1 MSFLGNWNY
10 YYYVKPHL
18 LQVICTID
26 KTAAEEGMMPLY
38 KIYHLVVRYLCKHRQ
53 VFCKDLVF
61 TTAHVKNTH
70 LGRALKTD
78 VILNPRH
85 LKHLIL
91 CQVVRG
97 QRSDGA
103 VCRQRA

>member
-26 KTAAEEGMMPLY
+26 KTAAEGDMMSLL
-38 KIYHLVVRYLCKHRQ
+38 KIYHLVVRYLCKHRE

-78 VILNPRH
+78 VIRNPRH
-85 LKHLIL
+85 LKRLIL
-91 CQVVRG
+91 CQVARG
-97 QRSDGA
+97 QQSDGA
-103 VCRQRA
+103 VGCQRA